1 MDPGTVYVSPAP
13 SNNYGAWA
21 LALVIVVIIVII
33 ILAVLLFRD
42 AASASGLINGWTI
55 QQGATTTPE
64 AFIASPNTVYIAN
77 SGMPPGMIVTI
88 NPFPDLNSVVVG
100 TRGTEFQISNNL
112 NATNSLT
119 VNTTSGITF
128 IPGTPSPGTVLPG
141 TTATYLWVTPTTIQ
155 RLS

>member
-33 ILAVLLFRD
+33 ILAVLFFRD
-42 AASASGLINGWTI
+42 TSAITNLVNFWTI
-55 QQGATTTPE
+55 QQGTTTSPE
-64 AFIASPNTVYIAN
+64 AFVASPNTVYIAN
-77 SGMPPGMIVTI
+77 SGMPPGMVVTI
-88 NPFPDLNSVVVG
+88 NAFPDLNSVVVG
-100 TRGTEFQISNNL
+100 NRGSEFKISNNL
-112 NATNSLT
+112 NATNTLN

-128 IPGTPSPGTVLPG
+128 IPGTPSPTTVAPG